1 MSIEKFTDRAEAGRE
16 LAARIAA
23 EGFDSQSYVLALPRG
38 GVPVAH
44 EIATLLGLPLD
55 VVLVRKLGVPGQKEV
70 AMGAV
75 ASGSIYF
82 LNKDVIKTRR
92 IDSQTLTKVL
102 TEESTEL
109 RRRQLLYRGDHPL
122 PSIANRNVIVVDDGL
137 ATGATMKAAL
147 SYVRRQNA
155 AHITVA
161 VPVAHPYALFE
172 LRAIADRVIC
182 PAVPDEF
189 RAVSVWYDKF
199 PQVTDEEVVR
209 LLQEH
214 WQIAAEVDT

>member
-1 MSIEKFTDRAEAGRE
+1 MSIQTFTDRAEAGRE

-23 EGFDSQSYVLALPRG
+23 EGFNSRSYVLALPRG

-44 EIATLLGLPLD
+44 EIATLLQLPLD

-82 LNKDVIKTRR
+82 LNRTIIKARR
-92 IDSQTLTKVL
+92 VDSQTLTRAL

-109 RRRQLLYRGDHPL
+109 RRRQTLYRGDHPL
-122 PSIANRNVIVVDDGL
+122 PPIANRDVILVDDGL

-155 AHITVA
+155 ASVTVA
-161 VPVAHPYALFE
+161 VPVADPYALFE
-172 LRAIADRVIC
+172 LRSVADRVIC
-182 PAVPDEF
+182 PVAPEEF
-189 RAVSVWYDKF
+189 RAVSLWYDKF
-199 PQVTDEEVVR
+199 PQVSDAEVMR
-209 LLQEH
+209 LLNEH
-214 WQIAAEVDT
+214 WRIAEEADV